1 MGGLM
6 NLKKKGFQLPEK
18 IRFDEET
25 LSSTYGK
32 VFVEPLERG
41 FGTTIGNSL
50 RRVLLSSLEGAAVT
64 AVKLTGALHE
74 FSSIKGIQEDV
85 IDVIL
90 NLKKMRIKSHGEGN
104 KVATFNMKGPGQVTA
119 GDLQADSTIEVLN
132 PELVIA
138 TLDKDAKFDAEL
150 YIRKGKGYETTEITK
165 EDLPVGMI
173 AIDAVFSPVQRVNF
187 CVEKTRVGRATDYDR
202 LIMEVWTDGSITP
215 EKALS
220 ETASILIEHMDLF
233 VAEEE
238 YEDVVVDQPMTVTV
252 GEEGSTRSHNANLF
266 KTVDELEL
274 SVRSYNCLKNAD
286 IKTIAELVQKTEPEM
301 LKTKNFG
308 RKSLNEIKEILARMG
323 LHLGMKVD
331 LDNLDKEAAYRME
344 VLGIM
349 RHKVDGRLFGRPAN
363 QQGSFART
371 CYCPV

>member
-32 VFVEPLERG
+32 VIVEPLERG

-64 AVKLTGALHE
+64 ALKISGALHE
-74 FSSIKGIQEDV
+74 FTSIKGIKEDV
-85 IDVIL
+85 IDIIL
-90 NLKKMRIKSHGEGN
+90 NLKKMRIKAHGESDR
-104 KVATFNMKGPGQVTA
+104 VATFTVKGPAEVKA
-119 GDLQADSTIEVLN
+119 GDLQADSSLEVLN
-132 PELVIA
+132 PELLIA
-138 TLDKDAKFDAEL
+138 TLDNDVKFEAEL
-150 YIRKGKGYETTEITK
+150 YIKKGKGYVTTEITK

-173 AIDAVFSPVQRVNF
+173 AVDAVFSPVQKVNF
-187 CVEKTRVGRATDYDR
+187 WVEKTRVGRATDYDR

-215 EKALS
+215 EKAIS
-220 ETASILIEHMDLF
+220 ESASILIEHMDLF

-238 YEDVVVDQPMTVTV
+238 YADLVP
-252 GEEGSTRSHNANLF
+252 GEPKAALAGREGEQSISNNHLY

-286 IKTIAELVQKTEPEM
+286 IKTIAELVQKSEPEM

-323 LHLGMKVD
+323 LHLGMKID
-331 LDNLDKEAAYRME
+331 LDNLDNESAVQTGGMSENA
-344 VLGIM
+344 
-349 RHKVDGRLFGRPAN
+349 
-363 QQGSFART
+363 S
-371 CYCPV
+371 

>member
-32 VFVEPLERG
+32 VIVEPLERG

-64 AVKLTGALHE
+64 AVKISGALHE
-74 FSSIKGIQEDV
+74 FSSIKGIKEDV
-85 IDVIL
+85 IDIIL
-90 NLKKMRIKSHGEGN
+90 NLKKMRIKSHAEGD
-104 KVATFNMKGPGQVTA
+104 KVATFSVKGSAQVTA

-132 PELVIA
+132 PELAIA
-138 TLDKDAKFDAEL
+138 TMDKDARFDAEL
-150 YIRKGKGYETTEITK
+150 YIRKGKGYVTTEVTK

-187 CVEKTRVGRATDYDR
+187 WVEKTRVGRATDYDR

-220 ETASILIEHMDLF
+220 EAASILIEHMDLF

-238 YEDVVVDQPMTVTV
+238 YEEVVAEEPMTVTV
-252 GEEGSTRSHNANLF
+252 GEEGSRSMNSNLY

-323 LHLGMKVD
+323 LHLGMKID
-331 LDNLDKEAAYRME
+331 LENLDKEEAFQTGGMSNNA
-344 VLGIM
+344 
-349 RHKVDGRLFGRPAN
+349 
-363 QQGSFART
+363 S
-371 CYCPV
+371 